1 MGCFTQKKAGS
12 TLFDDRSEDRG
23 HPAGLVDGRLHPKVV
38 LCPTCARFVGLISTR
53 SRNIQTQLSILLP
66 ENAKEWRRYRPN
78 GINKG
83 KDRLT
88 ALKNCREYQNSKR
101 LRHTPQPKAK
111 LKKADMTAF
120 GLKQV
125 QVANPFYDPG
135 RHYDSIH
142 CKGVPSHST
151 FPTLN
156 QSFWN
161 QSPSRSSSGSDSDK
175 EVVCAVSTD
184 TPNEGR
190 TTSDMLDSRY
200 YSQCDSKAPTP
211 TAREPVSNNGIAD
224 TDSSQSESHSDP
236 RRDDEVV
243 PLVVKVGT
251 PPAFNTTSIT
261 RSSSRASR
269 SGGASIRTIS
279 TRISSR
285 ASISWS
291 HVSSVLA
298 ATLSSGFSHRYSA
311 SSSFADLSR
320 LDNTS
325 TLWSRDEF
333 ESWNELVDQTRLHS
347 APLQLSSHAGSLHER
362 PCCGRFKEIPYTQTI
377 EKCNVCGYNGIFQL
391 ARHVKIRL
399 FDSGTQDRFGNTALH
414 HAMAAGNLWVIK
426 VWMDDTEHSSNVD
439 LSHRNTSGETFLHVC
454 RIQKSEQFITYT
466 EILKTV
472 AQRGFDFS
480 IRDHSGRTIAQRLH
494 ELTDE
499 WDKIDE
505 NQLLEAG
512 TIFRMKNQLLEAGT
526 IFRMKKNPNVID
538 LQGDEWQLPHSLVL
552 PPPIERG
559 TLLLNRLRQSPP
571 TPIRGFELQSLV
583 QHSDI
588 HIRDERG
595 YTALASAAR
604 LGFTDAC
611 DLLLQNGANPN
622 TRSYQGTSV
631 IAHVTA
637 HLIQAQQNDDSG
649 LYSRILS
656 CIVQLTDHGAK
667 LIVSDHDE
675 FAIDALKEVKRKT
688 SIRDKFLKPLLKS
701 TSIMMRKN
709 KRKLGMIEEKPLEL
723 EGIAGVSE
731 LEGTDRVS
739 ELGGYQIHKLDTYR
753 PSVLA
758 DTSRIPEPEATS
770 SWSVRTGTLTD
781 QSSLNCVNSFK
792 PPDSSQRI
800 DPSAG
805 DDCSFS
811 IYAQPATSSWHTRQ
825 TGVQHSQCDGPAEFR
840 CQPVI
845 IDGYLSH
852 HQPVSLSKSLE
863 HVQYGQDASESV
875 VTDPNPAGGCPTS
888 DNTQVGTASTMVPFS
903 FSVRESQITLGFQ
916 EVAEALFPSTA
927 LPHTDSAPATSSQCK
942 VLTAGALSM
951 TDCKGLGAFLPSP
964 DIGTPSNS
972 QPSWRDIGDN
982 YPDVDPREEKS
993 YLTSGHCA
1001 SQLCGIE
1008 PSFSKFQQQLQQ
1020 PVIDASAKTATQIG
1034 PDSCVSRLRAVPP
1047 FAPEADSCFTSQF
1060 EIQASSVT
1068 WGVPPASQDNHNSSK
1083 VFENEITYHPR
1094 KRRRRS
1100 GPAATEPVLKAYS
1113 VPSQTQLLSVEIS
1126 HSPFDDIPSSTMDF
1140 AKPNNRRLIKNRS
1153 LMTTAMPF
1161 PPGSPEPP
1169 RKRHRRKGDYV
1180 KPGMASDSTGIP
1192 SPRFTNSFG
1201 QPAEAQLP
1209 GTGSQ
1214 APVLFQ
1220 HR

>member
-1 MGCFTQKKAGS
+1 MGCLTQKKAGS

-101 LRHTPQPKAK
+101 LRHTPQPKAT

-190 TTSDMLDSRY
+190 TPSDMLDSRY
-200 YSQCDSKAPTP
+200 YSQYDSKAPTP

-224 TDSSQSESHSDP
+224 TDSSQSESHSEP

-243 PLVVKVGT
+243 PLVVEDGT
-251 PPAFNTTSIT
+251 PPALNTTSIT

-269 SGGASIRTIS
+269 SGGASIRTMS

-325 TLWSRDEF
+325 TPWSRDEF

-347 APLQLSSHAGSLHER
+347 APLQLPSHAGSLHQR

-377 EKCNVCGYNGIFQL
+377 RKCNVCGYNGKFQL

-399 FDSGTQDRFGNTALH
+399 FDPGAQDRFGNTALH
-414 HAMAAGNLWVIK
+414 HAMAAGNLWGIK

-512 TIFRMKNQLLEAGT
+512 TIFRMK
-526 IFRMKKNPNVID
+526 KNPNAND
-538 LQGDEWQLPHSLVL
+538 LQGDEWQLPHSLLL

-559 TLLLNRLRQSPP
+559 TLLLNRLRQFPYP
-571 TPIRGFELQSLV
+571 PIRGFELPSLV

-595 YTALASAAR
+595 YTALARAAR

-631 IAHVTA
+631 IAHATA
-637 HLIQAQQNDDSG
+637 HLIQAQQSGDSE

-667 LIVSDHDE
+667 LIVSDYDE

-701 TSIMMRKN
+701 KSIMMRKN
-709 KRKLGMIEEKPLEL
+709 KRKLGTIEEKPMEL
-723 EGIAGVSE
+723 ED
-731 LEGTDRVS
+731 TDRGLS
-739 ELGGYQIHKLDTYR
+739 ELGGGQLLGLGGGQIHKLDTYR

-758 DTSRIPEPEATS
+758 DTSRIPELEATS
-770 SWSVRTGTLTD
+770 TWSVRTGTLAD
-781 QSSLNCVNSFK
+781 QSSLNCVYSFK

-805 DDCSFS
+805 DDCCFS
-811 IYAQPATSSWHTRQ
+811 NIYAQPATSSWYTRQ

-845 IDGYLSH
+845 IDGYLSQD
-852 HQPVSLSKSLE
+852 QPVSLSKSMFGNSPP
-863 HVQYGQDASESV
+863 YS
-875 VTDPNPAGGCPTS
+875 
-888 DNTQVGTASTMVPFS
+888 S
-903 FSVRESQITLGFQ
+903 FLITLFSR
-916 EVAEALFPSTA
+916 ARLLRHLSIAI
-927 LPHTDSAPATSSQCK
+927 QC
-942 VLTAGALSM
+942 G
-951 TDCKGLGAFLPSP
+951 
-964 DIGTPSNS
+964 N
-972 QPSWRDIGDN
+972 
-982 YPDVDPREEKS
+982 
-993 YLTSGHCA
+993 
-1001 SQLCGIE
+1001 
-1008 PSFSKFQQQLQQ
+1008 
-1020 PVIDASAKTATQIG
+1020 
-1034 PDSCVSRLRAVPP
+1034 
-1047 FAPEADSCFTSQF
+1047 
-1060 EIQASSVT
+1060 
-1068 WGVPPASQDNHNSSK
+1068 
-1083 VFENEITYHPR
+1083 
-1094 KRRRRS
+1094 
-1100 GPAATEPVLKAYS
+1100 
-1113 VPSQTQLLSVEIS
+1113 
-1126 HSPFDDIPSSTMDF
+1126 
-1140 AKPNNRRLIKNRS
+1140 
-1153 LMTTAMPF
+1153 
-1161 PPGSPEPP
+1161 
-1169 RKRHRRKGDYV
+1169 
-1180 KPGMASDSTGIP
+1180 
-1192 SPRFTNSFG
+1192 
-1201 QPAEAQLP
+1201 
-1209 GTGSQ
+1209 
-1214 APVLFQ
+1214 
-1220 HR
+1220 